1 MASTPAISV
10 IIPLY
15 DAEEHLAEC
24 LNSIMAQTFKDFEVI
39 LINDGSTDGSRQIAD
54 DYLERFGGR
63 LKIYDHEKNLGA
75 SAARNKGLILS
86 HGEYIFFADS
96 DGVFKRTALEELN
109 NFAKDFDAEVV
120 YCERFLESDEAG
132 ENIQTKVSTGFKSVA
147 KPKFEPENLAER
159 LEYISIAGFLG
170 VTWNKLVR
178 RDFLLEKEL
187 FFLNLT
193 SCEDYIWTLGL
204 FFFAKKFLRVPNANY
219 VHRLS
224 QNSVDELPLSRQ
236 KRTILGLDAVILG
249 IKTLNQMMNKVE
261 FLKGNTPYRY
271 RILEKLSLNTFERLS
286 ENQNTLYVPS
296 YYIYWAIKDEFGDKL
311 GEQDA
316 LISVL
321 CSLIDKYQKIIEEK
335 EEKIAELEEKLK
347 AK

>member
-1 MASTPAISV
+1 
-10 IIPLY
+10 
-15 DAEEHLAEC
+15 
-24 LNSIMAQTFKDFEVI
+24 
-39 LINDGSTDGSRQIAD
+39 
-54 DYLERFGGR
+54 
-63 LKIYDHEKNLGA
+63 
-75 SAARNKGLILS
+75 
-86 HGEYIFFADS
+86 
-96 DGVFKRTALEELN
+96 
-109 NFAKDFDAEVV
+109 
-120 YCERFLESDEAG
+120 
-132 ENIQTKVSTGFKSVA
+132 
-147 KPKFEPENLAER
+147 
-159 LEYISIAGFLG
+159 
-170 VTWNKLVR
+170 
-178 RDFLLEKEL
+178 
-187 FFLNLT
+187 